1 MVAFNGLVGGITG
14 GVGSAFSGAGIATQ
28 VAVGAGIGAGGS
40 IAQQEVFTGHVDWGE
55 VALSTGVGIAGAGA
69 GSLLSKLA
77 AAREVN
83 GGVGAGPESGL
94 TRVGRWMSPE
104 EHTAMESTR
113 MVRPRQYA
121 PQVSVA
127 HPASVEAYMRQAAPR
142 SHYVEFDV
150 PEASL
155 VPGGKQGWAIIP
167 GPDSIFSR
175 LALKRGLPPY
185 NYPPALN
192 IEWVASKIRP

>member
-1 MVAFNGLVGGITG
+1 
-14 GVGSAFSGAGIATQ
+14 
-28 VAVGAGIGAGGS
+28 
-40 IAQQEVFTGHVDWGE
+40 
-55 VALSTGVGIAGAGA
+55 
-69 GSLLSKLA
+69 
-77 AAREVN
+77 
-83 GGVGAGPESGL
+83 
-94 TRVGRWMSPE
+94 
-104 EHTAMESTR
+104 MESTG
-113 MVRPRQYA
+113 MVQPGRYA

-127 HPASVEAYMRQAAPR
+127 HPANVDAYMRQAAPG

-155 VPGGKQGWAIIP
+155 VSGGKEGWAIIP

-175 LALKRGLPPY
+175 LAVNRGLPPY

>member
-1 MVAFNGLVGGITG
+1 VIGGITG
-14 GVGSAFSGAGIATQ
+14 GVGSAFSGAGVATQ
-28 VAVGAGIGAGGS
+28 VALGAGMGGGGNLIAQAAQGGPIDWWSVGLSAGIGGVGAGVGAK
-40 IAQQEVFTGHVDWGE
+40 I
-55 VALSTGVGIAGAGA
+55 
-69 GSLLSKLA
+69 A

-83 GGVGAGPESGL
+83 ASGGAGPESSP

-104 EHTAMESTR
+104 EHAAMESTG
-113 MVRPRQYA
+113 MVQPGRYA

-127 HPASVEAYMRQAAPR
+127 HPANVEAYMRQAAPG

-150 PEASL
+150 PETSL
-155 VPGGKQGWAIIP
+155 VSGGKEGWAIIP
-167 GPDSIFSR
+167 GPDSVFSR
-175 LALKRGLPPY
+175 LAVNRGLPPY